1 MNFLKTSLALQVI
14 LISGGMIATTASAN
28 SLDQAQSI
36 QNKTNNASASSQKVI
51 NKSSEATLA
60 LKAEIER
67 LQEEVKNLEI
77 YHDHLAALVNSQ
89 NQEAASIDA
98 QIDQIKYTRQG
109 VVPLMYQMIDGL
121 HVIVEQDMPI
131 KKEQRLERV
140 EKLQSMM
147 VRADVSDAEK
157 YRRILEA
164 YQIEMDYGIKL
175 GVYQGRMALNGGE
188 AGNEQIIEADI
199 LHLGR
204 TSLIARNLNGSQ
216 YWSWNQTSKQ
226 WLELDPSM
234 KTDLDKAYDIAGQQA
249 APSLITLPVS
259 LITAEVK

>member
-1 MNFLKTSLALQVI
+1 MNLLKTSLALA
-14 LISGGMIATTASAN
+14 ISMMATSSIAS
-28 SLDQAQSI
+28 SLDQAQAI
-36 QNKTNNASASSQKVI
+36 QNKTNNASAASQKVI
-51 NKSSEATLA
+51 DKSAETSLA

-77 YHDHLAALVNSQ
+77 YHDHLAALVESQ
-89 NQEAASIDA
+89 NKEADSINA
-98 QIDQIKYTRQG
+98 QIDEIKYTRQG

-121 HVIVEQDMPI
+121 QVLVEKDVPI

-140 EKLQSMM
+140 EKLKAMM
-147 VRADVSDAEK
+147 TRADVSDAEK

-175 GVYQGRMALNGGE
+175 GVYQGRIELSDSKV
-188 AGNEQIIEADI
+188 IEAEV

-204 TSLIARNLNGSQ
+204 ASLVARNLNGTQ
-216 YWSWNQTSKQ
+216 YWSWNQVANQ
-226 WLELDPSM
+226 WQAQDASM
-234 KTDLDKAYDIAGQQA
+234 KSDLDKAFDIASQQA

-259 LITAEVK
+259 LTVAEAK

>member
-1 MNFLKTSLALQVI
+1 MTTIMNLLKSSLALA
-14 LISGGMIATTASAN
+14 ISLVATSSMAN

-51 NKSSEATLA
+51 DKSSQATLM
-60 LKAEIER
+60 LQAEIER

-77 YHDHLAALVNSQ
+77 YHDHLAALVESQ
-89 NQEAASIDA
+89 NKEAQSIEE
-98 QIDQIKYTRQG
+98 QIEEIKYTRQG

-121 HVIVEQDMPI
+121 QQLVEKDVPI

-147 VRADVSDAEK
+147 TRADVSDAEK

-175 GVYQGRMALNGGE
+175 GVYQGRVALASDE
-188 AGNEQIIEADI
+188 TIEADV

-204 TSLIARNLNGSQ
+204 ISLVARNLNGSQ
-216 YWSWNQTSKQ
+216 YWAWNQTEAQ
-226 WLELDPSM
+226 WQELDSSM
-234 KTDLDKAYDIAGQQA
+234 KSELDKAYDIASQQA

-259 LITAEVK
+259 LTVAEVK

>member
-1 MNFLKTSLALQVI
+1 MNLLKTSLALA
-14 LISGGMIATTASAN
+14 ISMMATSSIAS
-28 SLDQAQSI
+28 SLDQAQAI
-36 QNKTNNASASSQKVI
+36 QNKTNNASAASQKVI
-51 NKSSEATLA
+51 DKSSETSLA

-77 YHDHLAALVNSQ
+77 YHDHLAALVESQ
-89 NQEAASIDA
+89 NKEADSINA
-98 QIDQIKYTRQG
+98 QIDEIKYTRQG

-121 HVIVEQDMPI
+121 QVLVEKDVPI

-140 EKLQSMM
+140 EKLKAMM
-147 VRADVSDAEK
+147 TRADVSDAEK

-175 GVYQGRMALNGGE
+175 GVYQGRIELSDNKV
-188 AGNEQIIEADI
+188 IEADV

-204 TSLIARNLNGSQ
+204 ASLVARNLSGTQ
-216 YWSWNQTSKQ
+216 YWSWNQVVNQ
-226 WLELDPSM
+226 WQVQDASM
-234 KTDLDKAYDIAGQQA
+234 KSELDKAFDIASLQA

-259 LITAEVK
+259 LNVAEAK

>member
-1 MNFLKTSLALQVI
+1 MNLLKTSLALA
-14 LISGGMIATTASAN
+14 ISMMATSSIAS
-28 SLDQAQSI
+28 SLDQAQAI
-36 QNKTNNASASSQKVI
+36 QNKTNNASAASQKVI
-51 NKSSEATLA
+51 DKSSEASLA

-77 YHDHLAALVNSQ
+77 YHDHLAALVESQ
-89 NQEAASIDA
+89 NKEADSINA
-98 QIDQIKYTRQG
+98 QIDEIKYTRQG

-121 HVIVEQDMPI
+121 QVLVEKDVPI

-140 EKLQSMM
+140 EKLKAMM
-147 VRADVSDAEK
+147 TRADVSDAEK

-175 GVYQGRMALNGGE
+175 GVYQGRIELSDNKV
-188 AGNEQIIEADI
+188 IEADV

-204 TSLIARNLNGSQ
+204 ASLVARNLNGTQ
-216 YWSWNQTSKQ
+216 YWSWNQVENQ
-226 WLELDPSM
+226 WQAQDASM
-234 KTDLDKAYDIAGQQA
+234 KSDLDKAFDIANQQA

-259 LITAEVK
+259 LTVAEAK